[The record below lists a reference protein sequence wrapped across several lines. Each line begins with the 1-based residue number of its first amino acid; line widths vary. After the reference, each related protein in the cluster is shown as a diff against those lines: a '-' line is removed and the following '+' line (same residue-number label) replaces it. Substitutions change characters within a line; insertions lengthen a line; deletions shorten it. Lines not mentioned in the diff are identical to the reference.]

1 MSTRCVL
8 LASKNPGKIR
18 NFTMA
23 FAELGIACRP
33 VDSVTA
39 LKIEEHAVTPEEN
52 ALLKARAHW
61 QPGTI
66 VLGDDAGLE
75 IDALGGEPGIQA
87 RRWNGRFPDTVDD
100 DTWLDYL
107 LKRLEGVPLEKR
119 TARFVSGWALIG
131 PNGESDVMRYE
142 QLFIIAEKRIRPM
155 KPGLPMTAVTIEQVT
170 KAPLPLP
177 QALAAWPFLRRVLQ
191 IDLVATGNA

>member
-75 IDALGGEPGIQA
+75 IDALGGSREYRPG
-87 RRWNGRFPDTVDD
+87 GGTVGFPI
-100 DTWLDYL
+100 
-107 LKRLEGVPLEKR
+107 PL
-119 TARFVSGWALIG
+119 TMI
-131 PNGESDVMRYE
+131 
-142 QLFIIAEKRIRPM
+142 
-155 KPGLPMTAVTIEQVT
+155 PG
-170 KAPLPLP
+170 
-177 QALAAWPFLRRVLQ
+177 
-191 IDLVATGNA
+191 